1 MIIFEGEEVVTA
13 EKKTKKNDEECEK
26 FEGATVCVTKYE
38 DRKSG
43 TFACQLSIEDMNE
56 DLVGKWMQCNIQY
69 CYISIGILILMKHS
83 NIVDSFE
90 CTFSGN
96 WEVEVEAG
104 KESDSVDFDVDI
116 DASTG
121 KTMPNKSNIS

>member
-1 MIIFEGEEVVTA
+1 M
-13 EKKTKKNDEECEK
+13 
-26 FEGATVCVTKYE
+26 CVTKYE
-38 DRKSG
+38 DRKLG

-56 DLVGKWMQCNIQY
+56 DLVGKWMQYNTHYFYNHNI
-69 CYISIGILILMKHS
+69 KHS
-83 NIVDSFE
+83 NNVDSFE

-121 KTMPNKSNIS
+121 KTMPNKSNMS